1 MENQSS
7 AALEFLQDI
16 VEVIQTNSTDEV
28 NSYLALGWKVIGLSS
43 SQYMESTSLHYHLC
57 WRGSLGEPQKRE
69 TGYDPFK
76 S

>member
-7 AALEFLQDI
+7 AALEFLQGI
-16 VEVIQTNSTDEV
+16 VEVIQTNSTNEV
-28 NSYLALGWKVIGLSS
+28 NRYLELGWKVIGLST

-57 WRGSLGEPQKRE
+57 WRGNLGEPQKPE
-69 TGYDPFK
+69 PDSDPFK